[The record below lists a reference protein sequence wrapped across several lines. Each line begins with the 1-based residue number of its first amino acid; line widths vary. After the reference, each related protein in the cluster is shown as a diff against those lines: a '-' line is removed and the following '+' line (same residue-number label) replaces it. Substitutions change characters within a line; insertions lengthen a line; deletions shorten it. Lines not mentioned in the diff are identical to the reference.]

1 MKNKL
6 IFDLLL
12 FCLVLVS
19 PSAFS
24 KETPY
29 SEIYLSGDSLLDRGN
44 VSQLTGI
51 SPPNKQNP
59 HNKVIYTDQGSKWTE
74 ATRATYYSTDQ
85 GSRMIPYSW
94 LVALTQP
101 DGSPFASNQLSRYGF
116 LPRDKDGTNTLGL
129 PVGFTIA
136 TEAGVEQ
143 VGMNCSA
150 CHTRQITRGGRSYRI
165 DGGPGIIDI
174 ESFFNDLDVA
184 VRRTLD
190 DPAVFEAF
198 RVATQ
203 SPDGDALHEEL
214 QAWYEPYHLLIS
226 RSLPQPNMWG
236 LGRVDA
242 LSLIFN
248 RIGGLDIGDP
258 SDNYLIPDNIT
269 AADAP
274 VRYPFLWNSQ
284 KQDFTQWAGIAVGG
298 NLTQALS
305 RDLGEVYG
313 VFAIFHPEK
322 DSTQLPPAF
331 DYLSANS
338 ANFDGL
344 NALGAVVSIM
354 GPPRYPWTVN
364 AVLADRG
371 ATVFNDHC
379 TSCHGIT
386 QGEIRPN
393 NDSTWATPVLNVRTD
408 IRQWRV
414 ILREVDTG
422 VLEGATYG
430 DITLD
435 ATAAAADLLAV
446 SVNGAMMQKYPDVD
460 IETLPTPVIPFRY
473 EARVLQGIW
482 AAAPYLHNGS
492 VASLEELLKPS
503 AERMKSFQVGP
514 AYDSQTV
521 GLARTQPQGKR
532 YLRTTTDCRDL
543 ESGNSNCGHEYGT
556 TLPPADK
563 KALLEYLKTL

>member
-1 MKNKL
+1 M
-6 IFDLLL
+6 FSLLL
-12 FCLVLVS
+12 FCLVLAS

-24 KETPY
+24 KETP
-29 SEIYLSGDSLLDRGN
+29 
-44 VSQLTGI
+44 V
-51 SPPNKQNP
+51 KQNP
-59 HNKVIYTDQGSKWTE
+59 HTKVIYTDQGSQWTE
-74 ATRATYYSTDQ
+74 ETRADYYSIDQ

-94 LVALTQP
+94 LLALTQP

-116 LPRDKDGTNTLGL
+116 LPRDADGASTPAL
-129 PVGFTIA
+129 PVGFMTA
-136 TEAGVEQ
+136 TEEGVEQ
-143 VGMNCSA
+143 LAMNCSA

-174 ESFFNDLDVA
+174 ESFFNDLDEA
-184 VRRTLD
+184 VSRTLD

-203 SPDGDALHEEL
+203 SPDGEALYEEL

-242 LSLIFN
+242 LSIIFN
-248 RIGGLDIGDP
+248 RIGGLDIGPPDQ
-258 SDNYLIPDNIT
+258 DYLIPANIS

-298 NLTQALS
+298 NLIQALS

-313 VFAIFHPEK
+313 VFATFHPKK
-322 DSTQLPPAF
+322 DSSQQPPVF
-331 DYLSANS
+331 DYLSDNS
-338 ANFDGL
+338 ANWDGL
-344 NALGAVVSIM
+344 NTLGVVVSKM
-354 GPPRYPWTVN
+354 GPPRYPWPVN
-364 AVLADRG
+364 DVLANRG
-371 ATVFNDHC
+371 AAVFETYC

-386 QGEIRPN
+386 KGEARPN
-393 NDSTWATPVLNVRTD
+393 NDSTWKTPIRNVKTD
-408 IRQWRV
+408 IKQWEV
-414 ILREVDTG
+414 ILRTVDTG

-430 DITLD
+430 DSTPLGD
-435 ATAAAADLLAV
+435 TAAAADLLAV
-446 SVNGAMMQKYPDVD
+446 SVNGAMYQKYGNNLPIV
-460 IETLPTPVIPFRY
+460 TLPKENTIPFRY

-492 VASLEELLKPS
+492 VASLDELLKPS
-503 AERMKSFQVGP
+503 DKRKKSFQVGP
-514 AYDSQTV
+514 AYDTHTV
-521 GLARTQPQGKR
+521 GLANAQPEGKR
-532 YLRTTTDCRDL
+532 YLRTTTDCGDL
-543 ESGNSNCGHEYGT
+543 ASGNSNCGHEYGT
-556 TLPPADK
+556 TLNSADK